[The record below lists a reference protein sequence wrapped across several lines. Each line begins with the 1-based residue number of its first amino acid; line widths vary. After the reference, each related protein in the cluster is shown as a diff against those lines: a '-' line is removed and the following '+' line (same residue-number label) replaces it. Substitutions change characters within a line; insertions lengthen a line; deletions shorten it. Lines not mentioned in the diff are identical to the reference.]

1 VFNLLVASGINL
13 FDTADSYGESHL
25 CTGWVPGSVQRDACL
40 CATQQ
45 GHLHET
51 TCRNNSENCNTAAAL
66 VNFAVPR
73 FNSHACPCFCTG
85 SGTGKLNG
93 RSEQLLGQF
102 LREYPGSDATADN
115 VRIATKLA
123 AYPWRLAPQ
132 QV

>member
-1 VFNLLVASGINL
+1 M
-13 FDTADSYGESHL
+13 
-25 CTGWVPGSVQRDACL
+25 P
-40 CATQQ
+40 
-45 GHLHET
+45 
-51 TCRNNSENCNTAAAL
+51 AL
-66 VNFAVPR
+66 A
-73 FNSHACPCFCTG
+73 FCSG

-132 QV
+132 QVRGCVARREAPNRGCWAAG